1 METDDGALIF
11 AHYNGHMDLSKGPG
25 KAPVYTAPLYDTG
38 DARYAWLNK
47 VQAVA
52 NGVLSEDLSQ
62 LDLEIFELR

>member
-1 METDDGALIF
+1 
-11 AHYNGHMDLSKGPG
+11 MDLSKGPG

-62 LDLEIFELR
+62 LDFEIFELR